1 MKHIKILLLLL
12 VVLLGLAVLC
22 LFVPDGLMLYEAQ
35 NAYYLGESPA
45 SYQWQVW
52 PYGCTLALGAILSFL
67 CVAFMMRNSNQRPYI
82 AQFSAL
88 SVWLSIIFSRVLY
101 CLANTSFYAEEL
113 SSLAFL
119 RLWEGGMA
127 MAGAFLGAALAACLV
142 TKKTGDK
149 RFLDAV
155 AISLAVFVPIARIG
169 EKHTTMG
176 FGMDVDFSGLFAVD
190 GNFGGVL
197 NVWLMEA
204 LVALFILITLI
215 ILNHREKGL
224 CGDGL
229 LLFFLLYGTTQILME
244 SLRADRHMIWGFVK
258 AQQVL
263 AMLMAAG
270 ALVIFAKRVHRI
282 PAAIVASLAAAGLAF
297 GLEKALD
304 RLDISPLILYSA
316 YVLMLAAYL
325 AFSFLVIRRVKK
337 QDSQCAEAC

>member
-1 MKHIKILLLLL
+1 MKNMKVVLLLLT
-12 VVLLGLAVLC
+12 VLLGLAMLC
-22 LFVPDGLMLYEAQ
+22 LFVPDGLMLNEAQ
-35 NAYYLGESPA
+35 NAYYTGETPA

-52 PYGCTLALGAILSFL
+52 PYGSLLALGAAIAILLAAFL
-67 CVAFMMRNSNQRPYI
+67 ARHSTQWSCI
-82 AQFSAL
+82 ARFSAL
-88 SVWLSIIFSRVLY
+88 AIVLGIVFSRIFY
-101 CLANTSFYAEEL
+101 CLANFSFYVEETGIQAVL
-113 SSLAFL
+113 KP
-119 RLWEGGMA
+119 WEGGMS
-127 MAGAFLGAALAACLV
+127 MAGALLGAALAARLAII
-142 TKKTGDK
+142 KTVST
-149 RFLDAV
+149 RFLNDAAV
-155 AISLAVFVPIARIG
+155 SLAAFVFIARIG
-169 EKHTTMG
+169 ERYTTMG
-176 FGMDVDFSGLFAVD
+176 FGMDVDFSGLFTVD

-204 LVALFILITLI
+204 LVALVILITLV
-215 ILNHREKGL
+215 ILKKREKGL

-282 PAAIVASLAAAGLAF
+282 PAAIVASLMAAGLAF

-316 YVLMLAAYL
+316 YVLVLAAYL

-337 QDSQCAEAC
+337 QDSHYAEAC